1 MGNGFKT
8 ALVSAVV
15 ALAFGFLGAGIWSWS
30 GLADTRTKEY
40 LLENPELLQ
49 QMADA
54 YQQKQAQERL
64 ASVSQDVR
72 EAFPGAVIGNPEGS
86 KVLVEFTDYNCPYC
100 RQSMEDVKRLVAD
113 DPEVKVVIREWP
125 IFQGSDV
132 ASRMALAAAMQG
144 KYEAFHD
151 AMFRL
156 GPVTAE
162 SVAAAAREAGLDMDQ
177 AREDGMSE
185 QVEMEL
191 QRNQMLAQQLGFS
204 GTPSW
209 VTADDAFEGA
219 IGYAGLKAALEPD
232 ES

>member
-1 MGNGFKT
+1 MGNGIKT

-209 VTADDAFEGA
+209 VTANDAFEGA
-219 IGYAGLKAALEPD
+219 IGYAGLKAALEAD

>member
-30 GLADTRTKEY
+30 GLADTRTKQY
-40 LLENPELLQ
+40 LLDNPELLQ

-100 RQSMEDVKRLVAD
+100 RQSMEDVKRLVAE

-125 IFQGSDV
+125 IFQGSEL

-144 KYEAFHD
+144 KYEEFHD
-151 AMFRL
+151 AMFAA
-156 GPVTAE
+156 GPVSAE
-162 SVAAAAREAGLDMDQ
+162 TVAAAAREAGLDMDR

-191 QRNQMLAQQLGFS
+191 GRNQMLAQQLGFT

-219 IGYAGLKAALEPD
+219 IGYAGLKAALEQD

>member
-100 RQSMEDVKRLVAD
+100 RQSMEDVKRLVAE

-209 VTADDAFEGA
+209 VTANDAFEGA
-219 IGYAGLKAALEPD
+219 IGYAGLKAALEAD

>member
-185 QVEMEL
+185 QVETEL

-219 IGYAGLKAALEPD
+219 IGYAGLKAALEAD

>member
-219 IGYAGLKAALEPD
+219 IGYAGLKAALEAD

>member
-30 GLADTRTKEY
+30 GLADTRTKQY
-40 LLENPELLQ
+40 LLDNPELLQ

-100 RQSMEDVKRLVAD
+100 RQSMEDVKRLVAE

-125 IFQGSDV
+125 IFQGSEM

-162 SVAAAAREAGLDMDQ
+162 SVAAAAREAGLDMER

-185 QVEMEL
+185 QVQMEL
-191 QRNQMLAQQLGFS
+191 ARNQMLAQQLGFS

-219 IGYAGLKAALEPD
+219 IGYAGLKAALEQD

>member
-30 GLADTRTKEY
+30 GLADTRTKQY
-40 LLENPELLQ
+40 LLDNPELLQ

-100 RQSMEDVKRLVAD
+100 RQSMEDVKRLVAE

-125 IFQGSDV
+125 IFQGSEM

-185 QVEMEL
+185 QVETEL

-219 IGYAGLKAALEPD
+219 IGYAGLKAALEAD
-232 ES
+232 ER

>member
-30 GLADTRTKEY
+30 GLADTRTKQY
-40 LLENPELLQ
+40 LLDNPELLQ

-125 IFQGSDV
+125 IFQGSEM

-151 AMFRL
+151 AMFAA
-156 GPVTAE
+156 GPVSAE
-162 SVAAAAREAGLDMDQ
+162 TVAAAAREAGLDMDR

-185 QVEMEL
+185 QVQMEL
-191 QRNQMLAQQLGFS
+191 ARNQMLAQQLGFS

-219 IGYAGLKAALEPD
+219 IGYAGLKAALEQD

>member
-15 ALAFGFLGAGIWSWS
+15 ALAFGFLGAGIWSWT

-40 LLENPELLQ
+40 LLDNPELLQ

-209 VTADDAFEGA
+209 VTANDAFEGA
-219 IGYAGLKAALEPD
+219 IGYAGLKAALEAD

>member
-185 QVEMEL
+185 QVETEL

-209 VTADDAFEGA
+209 VTANDAFEGA
-219 IGYAGLKAALEPD
+219 IGYAGLKAALEAD

>member
-209 VTADDAFEGA
+209 VTTNDAFEGA
-219 IGYAGLKAALEPD
+219 IGYAGLKAALEAD